1 MIKIFLVEDEST
13 IREMLRDS
21 VPWKQYGFDFVGEA
35 GDGEMA
41 LPMLRQQKPDVL
53 ITDIRMPFM
62 DGLELSKQ
70 ILREFPKMKIVIL
83 SGYDD
88 FEYARQAIGIGVERY
103 LLKPITKSALLDV
116 LRELK
121 EKIEQEQAQ
130 ETYLDRFRQET
141 QEYEQ
146 YTRRRFLEQVMEGR
160 LSVHQICS
168 RGEEMGLD
176 LVAESYAI
184 ALFSLPQEAEQG
196 GQQADAR
203 PAEAREAIME
213 FFLKYPEYLIS
224 RWNLNTYL
232 VLVKGPAASIGQ
244 DCQRCVDFVRRQF
257 ENMGPEQDWHIAMGA
272 PVSRLSA
279 LADSYR
285 EVSRLWAYRH
295 ILPHQHILTAKTV
308 DILAGTGGNSGL
320 DQLDPELVAPGIL
333 RSVLHSGEIGELP
346 SFVEQYVH
354 SVEEAL
360 ESNAFCQFLMLSI
373 RFSAAGFLQKLEIP
387 QQELLD
393 RLSCSSM
400 LGRTVSQSELK
411 DYMYEVLRRAMELR
425 DSASTKQGR
434 SLLKKAVAYVDQ
446 HYTEEKLSL
455 NQVAQDINISAN
467 YLSAIFSQE
476 LGKTFTEYVTGK
488 RMELARELLRT
499 TDKRSGEVAFA
510 VGYRDPHYFSFLFK
524 KTQGCTPKE
533 YRAGG
538 KAQ

>member
-1 MIKIFLVEDEST
+1 MVKIFLVEDEST

-21 VPWKQYGFDFVGEA
+21 VPWKQHGFDFVGEA

-53 ITDIRMPFM
+53 VTDIRMPFM

-70 ILREFPKMKIVIL
+70 VLREFPKMKIVIL

-103 LLKPITKSALLDV
+103 LLKPITKSALLDA
-116 LRELK
+116 LGEIK
-121 EKIEQEQAQ
+121 EKIEAEQAQ
-130 ETYLDRFRQET
+130 QTYLERFRQET

-160 LSVHQICS
+160 LTVHQIYN
-168 RGEEMGLD
+168 RAEEMGID

-184 ALFSLPQEAEQG
+184 ALFSLPQEG
-196 GQQADAR
+196 DGQAPSRAS
-203 PAEAREAIME
+203 EAREAIME

-224 RWNLNTYL
+224 RWNLNTYM
-232 VLVKGPAASIGQ
+232 VLVKGPAHRMEQ

-257 ENMGPEQDWHIAMGA
+257 EAMGAEQDWHIAMGA
-272 PVSRLSA
+272 PTARLST

-295 ILPHQHILTAKTV
+295 ILPHRHILTARTV
-308 DILAGTGGNSGL
+308 DFLAGTGGNSGL
-320 DQLDPELVAPGIL
+320 DQLDPEKVAPGIL
-333 RSVLHSGEIGELP
+333 RSVLHSGEIAELP
-346 SFVEQYVH
+346 SFVEQYVLN
-354 SVEEAL
+354 VEEAL
-360 ESNAFCQFLMLSI
+360 DSNAFCQFLMLSV
-373 RFSAAGFLQKLEIP
+373 RFSAASFLQKLDIP
-387 QQELLD
+387 QGELLD

-400 LGRTVSQSELK
+400 IGRTVSQSELR
-411 DYMYEVLRRAMELR
+411 DYIYEVLRRAMELR
-425 DSASTKQGR
+425 DNASTKQGR
-434 SLLKKAVAYVDQ
+434 SLLKKAAAYIDQ